1 MITEQQ
7 ADEMKEQIEQNYVEL
22 RKYHVQ
28 QLLDTYKLTAGC
40 RFKLNGKMYELLDFD
55 GLCNYNDLRSYY
67 PYLHARL
74 VKKDGELG
82 KVVQCIYVSHYGDI
96 EIVG

>member
-7 ADEMKEQIEQNYVEL
+7 AKKMKEQIEQNYVEL

-28 QLLDTYKLTAGC
+28 RLLDEMKLTAGC

-55 GLCNYNDLRSYY
+55 GLCNYNNLRSYY
-67 PYLHARL
+67 VYLYGRL
-74 VKKDGELG
+74 VKKDGKLG
-82 KVVQCIYVSHYGDI
+82 KVVQSIYILNYDNF
-96 EIVG
+96 EIIG